1 MARREPAS
9 GKPVWGL
16 DGVDVALSFLKNGG
30 FFLNEKQFFL
40 LRKKLFL
47 RQGVPEIGGSSGRR
61 TEMAFLQKTTP
72 SMHTS
77 LCIERHHE
85 VDELSDSISIAAYL
99 LVCI

>member
-1 MARREPAS
+1 VARREPAS

-47 RQGVPEIGGSSGRR
+47 RQGVPKIGG
-61 TEMAFLQKTTP
+61 
-72 SMHTS
+72 
-77 LCIERHHE
+77 
-85 VDELSDSISIAAYL
+85 
-99 LVCI
+99 